1 MRTMNG
7 KRWAVAI
14 ALMITLASPLLEA
27 QWVMVARAASKRVR
41 SMKQTDE
48 NGNGYDVATVMLEA
62 PAEKVFETA
71 LTDISKHEG
80 VKITKVDAPNH
91 TVQFTN
97 GKQSASLMATSL
109 GPKATDLVVAT
120 TISADHT
127 SATWQVVDGI
137 LKVCK
142 QMNVECKV
150 GD

>member
-1 MRTMNG
+1 MRTMRMKWWLVG
-7 KRWAVAI
+7 IMLTTMLGA
-14 ALMITLASPLLEA
+14 PLLQA
-27 QWVMVARAASKRVR
+27 QWVMVARAASKRVK
-41 SMKQTDE
+41 SMKQTDA
-48 NGNGYDVATVMLEA
+48 NGNGYDVATVLLEA

-80 VKITKVDAPNH
+80 VKITKVDAPNY

-120 TISADHT
+120 TVSADHT
-127 SATWQVVDGI
+127 SATWQVVDGV
-137 LKVCK
+137 LNVCK

>member
-1 MRTMNG
+1 VP
-7 KRWAVAI
+7 KRKSWIAI
-14 ALMITLASPLLEA
+14 AVFVVLASPMLEA

-41 SMKQTDE
+41 SMRQTDE
-48 NGNGYDVATVMLEA
+48 NGNGYDVASVLLEA
-62 PAEKVFETA
+62 PVEKVFETA
-71 LTDISKHEG
+71 MTDISKHEG
-80 VKITKVDAPNH
+80 IRITKVDAPNH

-120 TISADHT
+120 TLSADHT
-127 SATWQVVDGI
+127 SATWEVVDGVM
-137 LKVCK
+137 KVCK

>member
-1 MRTMNG
+1 VPT
-7 KRWAVAI
+7 KRSSWIAI
-14 ALMITLASPLLEA
+14 AVFVVLASPMLEA

-41 SMKQTDE
+41 SMRQTDE
-48 NGNGYDVATVMLEA
+48 NGNGYDVASVLLEA
-62 PAEKVFETA
+62 PVEKVFETA
-71 LTDISKHEG
+71 MTDISKHEG
-80 VKITKVDAPNH
+80 IRITKVDAPNH

-120 TISADHT
+120 TLSADHT
-127 SATWQVVDGI
+127 SATWEVVDGVM
-137 LKVCK
+137 KVCK

>member
-1 MRTMNG
+1 VP
-7 KRWAVAI
+7 KRKSWIAI
-14 ALMITLASPLLEA
+14 AVFVVLASPMLEA

-41 SMKQTDE
+41 SMRQTDE
-48 NGNGYDVATVMLEA
+48 NGNGYDVASVLLEA
-62 PAEKVFETA
+62 PVEKVFETA
-71 LTDISKHEG
+71 MTDISKHEG
-80 VKITKVDAPNH
+80 IRITKVDAQNH

-120 TISADHT
+120 TLSADHT
-127 SATWQVVDGI
+127 SATWEVVDGVM
-137 LKVCK
+137 KVCK